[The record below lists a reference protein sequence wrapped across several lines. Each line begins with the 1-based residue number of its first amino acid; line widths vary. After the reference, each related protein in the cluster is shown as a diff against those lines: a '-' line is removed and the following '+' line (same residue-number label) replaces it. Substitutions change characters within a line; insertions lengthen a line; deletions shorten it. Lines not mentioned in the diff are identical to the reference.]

1 MGGGESRALAAETDN
16 TTTDKY
22 PTRGEGKIVA
32 SGEDGVPWEF
42 YENGYLLFKPVPG
55 KNILAP
61 ATKETSWKKLVKTN
75 KLISI
80 GFSDKVYTP
89 ENSQRLFNLSDFED
103 NTVLKTPLKFIEG
116 SKLDT
121 SKTKRMDGMFL
132 SLQNLEK
139 LDVSNWDTSN
149 VISMSDLFNDTRS
162 LKFLDVSRW
171 NTQNVQTM
179 DFMFAHSGIEIIDVS
194 RWNTSNLED
203 IAFAFNGTNLK
214 SFDANNWNTNKL
226 NNMQA
231 TFSASSSLKTIKIGN
246 WNTHNVTDMSF
257 LFSYTTN
264 LEELDISNWN
274 TSNVT
279 NMSAMFAPFSHI
291 VEYDDPRIENTSLKK
306 LDLSKWN
313 TSKVTNMSRMFEGLA
328 GLTELKINNFDTRNV
343 TDMSK
348 MFRNVS
354 SLKNLDIGNW
364 NTEKLENAYKMFE
377 GMSGLT
383 TLNINGLNLRNVIPN
398 RDSSE
403 HYLDDDPKN
412 TEIYLTGYADDRLLS
427 LKEITISDKLTPKKG
442 QIEDTF
448 KSLKYNNNFKEIKW
462 KKKNTETEGITS
474 DELYKEYTKNPKAI
488 AGTWVRDEIS
498 DNQYRLTFN
507 TGTSELIK
515 PLNINKDSI
524 VNLPTPNVDKLLYK
538 FLGWSK
544 TENGAIIS
552 EKVNII
558 EPGKTQALYA
568 KWEKVNNV
576 RKRKEIIPISIKYEN
591 DDQLEIGVKKETPG
605 LQGEKEIIT
614 TFSVAPI
621 TGELTNPKNTENIIK
636 EMKPKIIKVGTKQK
650 VTYEKDGNNI
660 VKKTVTYNVNP
671 ENGEVKEN
679 TKSEVFK
686 NNALEG
692 KTEPKVTY
700 EKDGNNIVK
709 KTVTYNVNPENGEVK
724 EEVMN
729 KIDNTNNENNILNQ
743 NVKIKSIIKSDSGD
757 ILETLYLE
765 KNDKPEIRGYKYK
778 ERKVVDK
785 NTQELIYTSE
795 SINLKKADVKSGI
808 DGVTSTTVG
817 LFASI
822 LAAISAI
829 VYRKRKE

>member
-1 MGGGESRALAAETDN
+1 
-16 TTTDKY
+16 
-22 PTRGEGKIVA
+22 
-32 SGEDGVPWEF
+32 
-42 YENGYLLFKPVPG
+42 
-55 KNILAP
+55 
-61 ATKETSWKKLVKTN
+61 
-75 KLISI
+75 
-80 GFSDKVYTP
+80 
-89 ENSQRLFNLSDFED
+89 
-103 NTVLKTPLKFIEG
+103 
-116 SKLDT
+116 
-121 SKTKRMDGMFL
+121 MDGMFL
-132 SLQNLEK
+132 SLRNLEK

-149 VISMSDLFNDTRS
+149 IISMSDLFNDTRS

-171 NTQNVQTM
+171 NTQNVQAI
-179 DFMFAHSGIEIIDVS
+179 DFIFSNSGIETIDVS
-194 RWNTSNLED
+194 RWDTRNLED
-203 IAFAFNGTNLK
+203 ISFAFYGTKLK

-226 NNMQA
+226 NRMIA
-231 TFSASSSLKTIKIGN
+231 TFSSSSSLKTIKIGN

-264 LEELDISNWN
+264 LEELDISNWD

-279 NMSAMFAPFSHI
+279 DMSAMFAPFSRI
-291 VEYDDPRIENTSLKK
+291 GYYDNPITENIALKK

-364 NTEKLENAYKMFE
+364 NTEKLKNGYKMFA
-377 GMSGLT
+377 GMPELT
-383 TLNINGLNLRNVIPN
+383 TLNIKGLDLRNVIPN
-398 RDSSE
+398 RDKSE
-403 HYLDDDPKN
+403 YYLDGDEYPDN
-412 TEIYLTGYADDRLLS
+412 TEIYLTGESKLLS
-427 LKEITISDKLTPKKG
+427 LEEITISDKLTPKNGK
-442 QIEDTF
+442 IEATF
-448 KSLKYNNNFKEIKW
+448 KSLKYNNNSKEIKW
-462 KKKNTETEGITS
+462 KKKNTDTEGITS

-507 TGTSELIK
+507 AGTSELIK

-524 VNLPTPNVDKLLYK
+524 VNLPTPNLDKLLYK

-544 TENGAIIS
+544 TENGTIIS

-576 RKRKEIIPISIKYEN
+576 RKRKEIIPISTKYEN

-614 TFSVAPI
+614 TFSVTPI

-636 EMKPKIIKVGTKQK
+636 EMKPKIIKVGTKPKVTYEKDGNNIVKKTVTYNVNPENGEVKEDTKSEVFKNNVLEGKIELK

-686 NNALEG
+686 NNALAG

-709 KTVTYNVNPENGEVK
+709 KIVTYNVNPENGEIK
-724 EEVMN
+724 EEFMN
-729 KIDNTNNENNILNQ
+729 KIDNTNTENNILNQ

-778 ERKVVDK
+778 DRKVVDK

-808 DGVTSTTVG
+808 DGVSSTAVG

-822 LAAISAI
+822 LAAISAV